1 MDKVK
6 QAIEDTLAAGLSIIE
21 HENNS
26 GTGEVNH
33 LSIIGGKRRVE
44 YYPTTGT
51 VYANKENNWPKY
63 NLKSASIKVA
73 IKLAKE
79 GKF

>member
-1 MDKVK
+1 MAELKEV
-6 QAIEDTLAAGLSIIE
+6 IEEVIKSGLSVVE

-26 GTGEVNH
+26 GAGEVNH